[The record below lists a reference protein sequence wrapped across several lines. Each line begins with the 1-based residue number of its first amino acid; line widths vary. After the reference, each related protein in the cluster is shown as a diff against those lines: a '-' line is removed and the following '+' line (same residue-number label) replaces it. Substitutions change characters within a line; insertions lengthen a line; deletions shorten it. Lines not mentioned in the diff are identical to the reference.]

1 MILFEDEKEAAQRLY
16 DQLPIAKLK
25 DYLIITPSLKSIVF
39 VNELACRLD
48 ISYNFLFTEQ
58 IKAPNNSECQI
69 AMVSENKEL
78 VYNEAL
84 VKAFDISLD
93 YIYGEANRTYE
104 EKILKNVYRYRKGN
118 LLNELKGKNILIL
131 HEGCE
136 SGITALS
143 CIKSLLK
150 EEVNSIIYATAVMPS
165 DVYDY
170 ISMFVDEVFCVQK
183 IDHFIDVESYFQ
195 HKIKLE
201 SQEILEILE
210 ESEYYLP
217 LKR

>member
-1 MILFEDEKEAAQRLY
+1 MILFEDEKEAAQKLY

-25 DYLIITPSLKSIVF
+25 DYLIITPSLKSITF
-39 VNELACRLD
+39 VNELAHKLD

-58 IKAPNNSECQI
+58 IKAPNNNECQI
-69 AMVSENKEL
+69 AMISETKEL

-118 LLNELKGKNILIL
+118 LLNELRGKNILML

-150 EEVNSIIYATAVMPS
+150 EEVNSIIYATALMPS

-170 ISMFVDEVFCVQK
+170 ISVFVDEVFCVHK
-183 IDHFIDVESYFQ
+183 IDHFVDIEFYF
-195 HKIKLE
+195 KEKTKLE
-201 SQEILEILE
+201 SHEILEILE
-210 ESEYYLP
+210 ENKYYLP
-217 LKR
+217 QKR